1 MSPDRVIK
9 NSAHKLAQRVLMKY
23 RHVHLG
29 YDMRMQLLKKISL

>member
-1 MSPDRVIK
+1 MSANEPMSPYRITK

-29 YDMRMQLLKKISL
+29 YDMHSR